1 MTRGAASDKYQFTLA
16 APRVAK
22 NHLWKERH
30 IMPFTFKLSKRLAR
44 LKPRAVILALAALVA
59 CDQADRSLTSPSHPS
74 FNTSSGNPD
83 GVTDLAVAA
92 ASDTSIT
99 LSFTEVDDGIGAP
112 ASYDVRYVVGPSISW
127 GSSTPSVKDGSCAT
141 PVAGTAIGS
150 TRTCTV
156 LGLTAGTTYSFQL
169 VAFRGTLN
177 VNAVFGPL
185 SNATTGQTTAAGSSS
200 AAGECATPQA
210 GWIWCDDFEQN
221 RLGQYF
227 EYDSSSGDFVRAAG
241 VGMDGSY
248 GMRVHFAA
256 GQVSAGSLHL
266 AMGKVPDSYFRT
278 VDAGTAIYRNVYWRM
293 YVRNQTGW
301 SGGGGYK
308 LSRAISFATSTWA
321 EAMMAHVWGDPP
333 GSGELY
339 LDPASGTDAAGNLL
353 TTKYNDF
360 ANMRWLGAQSGVTPL
375 FDASH
380 VGQWYCVEAHAQLND
395 AGLSNGMF
403 EFWING
409 NLEAR
414 ETGLNWL
421 GSFSAYGINAL
432 FFENYWNTGSPVAQ
446 ERYFDN
452 IVISTEPI
460 GCVGSGPPPP
470 PPPPPPPAPV
480 AQVVVSPA
488 SANDTVGQKQQFTAT
503 VKDSSGNVLSGRTV
517 TWASNNNGVATVDA
531 NGLGSGVASGTAT
544 ITATSESVNGGATV
558 TVTTPT
564 PTVPGTVSDL
574 TIVGSTDSSVTLSF
588 TEVNDG
594 TGKPA
599 SYDVRSTAGASLTW
613 SLAKSVTQ
621 GSCATPVAGSAI
633 GSKRTCTVLGLAAG
647 TTYSFELVA
656 FRGTLNVNAVF
667 GDLSNVA
674 TGPTPARPAS
684 VTVSPSS
691 VSDTVGQKQQ
701 FTATVK
707 DANGNIL
714 PGPTVSWSSSNA
726 AVATVSG
733 SGYATA
739 VSAGTA
745 TITATSEGVSGDA
758 TITVTA
764 PGATTPGTVTDLAVV
779 GSTDS
784 SVTLSFTQVNDGT
797 GKPASYNVRSMAG
810 SSLTWWLAKSVTQGS
825 CATPVA
831 GTAIGSKRTCTVQ
844 GLAASTTYSFE
855 LVAFR
860 GTLNVNAVFGDLSNV
875 ATGPTQAAG
884 DPPPPP
890 SQPGT
895 VNDVALVGT
904 TDSSVTLSFTEV
916 NDGTGKPASYDV
928 RSMAGS
934 SLTWWLAKSVTQGSC
949 ATPVAGSAIGSKRTC
964 TVLGLAAGTTYSFE
978 LVAFRGTLNVNAVF
992 GDLSNVATGTTQAAG
1007 DPPPPPSQPG
1017 TNPNEPAGFQRFAE
1031 NDLTVPLLDYTA
1043 ATGLLGLWRAEI
1055 LDSDNTYVADAA
1067 APKSPL
1073 PVFQGK
1079 YPAGWTAGYTPI
1091 KWEGWDGAA
1100 NSLGYGTEMAQMYL
1114 SLWIRFP
1121 GADYENQS
1129 VGTKFFYLGVG
1140 ESKASAGNQL
1150 YTMLYH
1156 PSGAGQ
1162 TIASNFPV
1170 SMEQQSAVAGVNNR
1184 TEITAAPVFS
1194 IGAWHR
1200 MEFVLQLNTIGQ
1212 ANGVFRWWID
1222 GTLVMDYRDMIYVD
1236 AANPLG
1242 FFTFKFWP
1250 YWGGGGGTRTRDDY
1264 IQVDHLYLS
1273 GIPK

>member
-1 MTRGAASDKYQFTLA
+1 MTRRAASDEYQFTLA
-16 APRVAK
+16 ALRVAK

-30 IMPFTFKLSKRLAR
+30 TMPFTFKLSKRLAR
-44 LKPRAVILALAALVA
+44 LKPRAMILALAALVA

-74 FNTSSGNPD
+74 FDTNSGNPD
-83 GVTDLAVAA
+83 GVADLAVAA
-92 ASDTSIT
+92 ASDTSIA

-112 ASYDVRYVVGPSISW
+112 ASYDVRYVVGPSLSW
-127 GSSTPSVKDGSCAT
+127 GSGVPSVARGTCAA

-185 SNATTGQTTAAGSSS
+185 SNVTTGQTAATGSSP
-200 AAGECATPQA
+200 AAGECATPKA

-227 EYDSSSGDFVRAAG
+227 EYDSSSSDFVRAAG

-308 LSRAISFATSTWA
+308 LSRAISFATSNWA

-333 GSGELY
+333 GSGELS

-360 ANMRWLGAQSGVTPL
+360 ANMRWLGAQAGVTPL

-380 VGQWYCVEAHAQLND
+380 VGQWYCVD
-395 AGLSNGMF
+395 A
-403 EFWING
+403 
-409 NLEAR
+409 
-414 ETGLNWL
+414 
-421 GSFSAYGINAL
+421 
-432 FFENYWNTGSPVAQ
+432 
-446 ERYFDN
+446 
-452 IVISTEPI
+452 
-460 GCVGSGPPPP
+460 
-470 PPPPPPPAPV
+470 
-480 AQVVVSPA
+480 
-488 SANDTVGQKQQFTAT
+488 
-503 VKDSSGNVLSGRTV
+503 
-517 TWASNNNGVATVDA
+517 
-531 NGLGSGVASGTAT
+531 GTAT
-544 ITATSESVNGGATV
+544 ITATSEGVNGSATV

-621 GSCATPVAGSAI
+621 GSCATPVTGTAI
-633 GSKRTCTVLGLAAG
+633 GSKRTCTVLGLVAS
-647 TTYSFELVA
+647 TTYSVELVA

-674 TGPTPARPAS
+674 TGATQSPA
-684 VTVSPSS
+684 
-691 VSDTVGQKQQ
+691 
-701 FTATVK
+701 
-707 DANGNIL
+707 
-714 PGPTVSWSSSNA
+714 PTV
-726 AVATVSG
+726 
-733 SGYATA
+733 
-739 VSAGTA
+739 
-745 TITATSEGVSGDA
+745 
-758 TITVTA
+758 
-764 PGATTPGTVTDLAVV
+764 PGTVTDLALV
-779 GSTDS
+779 GS
-784 SVTLSFTQVNDGT
+784 
-797 GKPASYNVRSMAG
+797 
-810 SSLTWWLAKSVTQGS
+810 
-825 CATPVA
+825 
-831 GTAIGSKRTCTVQ
+831 
-844 GLAASTTYSFE
+844 
-855 LVAFR
+855 
-860 GTLNVNAVFGDLSNV
+860 
-875 ATGPTQAAG
+875 
-884 DPPPPP
+884 
-890 SQPGT
+890 
-895 VNDVALVGT
+895 

-916 NDGTGKPASYDV
+916 NDGTGKPASYDL

-964 TVLGLAAGTTYSFE
+964 TVLGLAAETTCSFE
-978 LVAFRGTLNVNAVF
+978 LVAFWGTLNVNAVF

-1017 TNPNEPAGFQRFAE
+1017 TNPNEPAGFQRFGE
-1031 NDLTVPLLDYTA
+1031 NDFTVPLLDYTA

-1055 LDSDNTYVADAA
+1055 LDGNNAYVADAA

-1162 TIASNFPV
+1162 TIASN
-1170 SMEQQSAVAGVNNR
+1170 
-1184 TEITAAPVFS
+1184 
-1194 IGAWHR
+1194 
-1200 MEFVLQLNTIGQ
+1200 L
-1212 ANGVFRWWID
+1212 
-1222 GTLVMDYRDMIYVD
+1222 
-1236 AANPLG
+1236 
-1242 FFTFKFWP
+1242 
-1250 YWGGGGGTRTRDDY
+1250 
-1264 IQVDHLYLS
+1264 
-1273 GIPK
+1273 

>member
-1 MTRGAASDKYQFTLA
+1 
-16 APRVAK
+16 
-22 NHLWKERH
+22 
-30 IMPFTFKLSKRLAR
+30 
-44 LKPRAVILALAALVA
+44 
-59 CDQADRSLTSPSHPS
+59 
-74 FNTSSGNPD
+74 
-83 GVTDLAVAA
+83 
-92 ASDTSIT
+92 
-99 LSFTEVDDGIGAP
+99 
-112 ASYDVRYVVGPSISW
+112 
-127 GSSTPSVKDGSCAT
+127 
-141 PVAGTAIGS
+141 
-150 TRTCTV
+150 
-156 LGLTAGTTYSFQL
+156 
-169 VAFRGTLN
+169 
-177 VNAVFGPL
+177 
-185 SNATTGQTTAAGSSS
+185 
-200 AAGECATPQA
+200 
-210 GWIWCDDFEQN
+210 
-221 RLGQYF
+221 
-227 EYDSSSGDFVRAAG
+227 
-241 VGMDGSY
+241 
-248 GMRVHFAA
+248 
-256 GQVSAGSLHL
+256 
-266 AMGKVPDSYFRT
+266 
-278 VDAGTAIYRNVYWRM
+278 
-293 YVRNQTGW
+293 
-301 SGGGGYK
+301 
-308 LSRAISFATSTWA
+308 
-321 EAMMAHVWGDPP
+321 
-333 GSGELY
+333 
-339 LDPASGTDAAGNLL
+339 
-353 TTKYNDF
+353 
-360 ANMRWLGAQSGVTPL
+360 
-375 FDASH
+375 
-380 VGQWYCVEAHAQLND
+380 
-395 AGLSNGMF
+395 
-403 EFWING
+403 
-409 NLEAR
+409 
-414 ETGLNWL
+414 
-421 GSFSAYGINAL
+421 
-432 FFENYWNTGSPVAQ
+432 
-446 ERYFDN
+446 
-452 IVISTEPI
+452 
-460 GCVGSGPPPP
+460 
-470 PPPPPPPAPV
+470 
-480 AQVVVSPA
+480 
-488 SANDTVGQKQQFTAT
+488 
-503 VKDSSGNVLSGRTV
+503 
-517 TWASNNNGVATVDA
+517 
-531 NGLGSGVASGTAT
+531 
-544 ITATSESVNGGATV
+544 
-558 TVTTPT
+558 
-564 PTVPGTVSDL
+564 
-574 TIVGSTDSSVTLSF
+574 
-588 TEVNDG
+588 
-594 TGKPA
+594 
-599 SYDVRSTAGASLTW
+599 
-613 SLAKSVTQ
+613 
-621 GSCATPVAGSAI
+621 
-633 GSKRTCTVLGLAAG
+633 
-647 TTYSFELVA
+647 
-656 FRGTLNVNAVF
+656 
-667 GDLSNVA
+667 GDLSNAA

-701 FTATVK
+701 LPATAK
-707 DANGNIL
+707 EANGNIL

-733 SGYATA
+733 SGYATT

-779 GSTDS
+779 ASTYS

-797 GKPASYNVRSMAG
+797 GEPASYN
-810 SSLTWWLAKSVTQGS
+810 
-825 CATPVA
+825 
-831 GTAIGSKRTCTVQ
+831 
-844 GLAASTTYSFE
+844 
-855 LVAFR
+855 
-860 GTLNVNAVFGDLSNV
+860 
-875 ATGPTQAAG
+875 
-884 DPPPPP
+884 
-890 SQPGT
+890 
-895 VNDVALVGT
+895 
-904 TDSSVTLSFTEV
+904 
-916 NDGTGKPASYDV
+916 V

-1222 GTLVMDYRDMIYVD
+1222 GTLVMDYPDMIYVD

>member
-1 MTRGAASDKYQFTLA
+1 MRRTRLDSMTRRAASDEYQFTLA
-16 APRVAK
+16 ALRVAK

-30 IMPFTFKLSKRLAR
+30 TMPFTFKLSKRLAR

-74 FNTSSGNPD
+74 FDTNSGNPD
-83 GVTDLAVAA
+83 GVADLAVAA
-92 ASDTSIT
+92 ASDTSIA

-112 ASYDVRYVVGPSISW
+112 ASYDVRYVVGPSLSW
-127 GSSTPSVKDGSCAT
+127 GSGVPSVARGTCAA

-185 SNATTGQTTAAGSSS
+185 SNVTTGQTAATGSSP

-227 EYDSSSGDFVRAAG
+227 EYDSSSSDFVRAAG

-308 LSRAISFATSTWA
+308 LSRAISFATSNWA

-333 GSGELY
+333 GSGELS

-360 ANMRWLGAQSGVTPL
+360 ANMRWLGAQAGVTPL

-395 AGLSNGMF
+395 AALSNGVF

-452 IVISTEPI
+452 IVISTQPI
-460 GCVGSGPPPP
+460 GCVGSGS

-488 SANDTVGQKQQFTAT
+488 SASDTVGLKQQFTT
-503 VKDSSGNVLSGRTV
+503 TMKDSSGNVLSGRTV
-517 TWASNNNGVATVDA
+517 TWASNNHGVATVDA
-531 NGLGSGVASGTAT
+531 NGLGSGVAAGTAT
-544 ITATSESVNGGATV
+544 ITATSEGVNGSATV

-621 GSCATPVAGSAI
+621 GSCATPVTGTAI
-633 GSKRTCTVLGLAAG
+633 GSKRTCTVLGLVAS
-647 TTYSFELVA
+647 TTYSVELVA

-674 TGPTPARPAS
+674 TGATQSPA
-684 VTVSPSS
+684 
-691 VSDTVGQKQQ
+691 
-701 FTATVK
+701 
-707 DANGNIL
+707 
-714 PGPTVSWSSSNA
+714 PTV
-726 AVATVSG
+726 
-733 SGYATA
+733 
-739 VSAGTA
+739 
-745 TITATSEGVSGDA
+745 
-758 TITVTA
+758 
-764 PGATTPGTVTDLAVV
+764 PGTVTDLALV
-779 GSTDS
+779 GS
-784 SVTLSFTQVNDGT
+784 
-797 GKPASYNVRSMAG
+797 
-810 SSLTWWLAKSVTQGS
+810 
-825 CATPVA
+825 
-831 GTAIGSKRTCTVQ
+831 
-844 GLAASTTYSFE
+844 
-855 LVAFR
+855 
-860 GTLNVNAVFGDLSNV
+860 
-875 ATGPTQAAG
+875 
-884 DPPPPP
+884 
-890 SQPGT
+890 
-895 VNDVALVGT
+895 

-916 NDGTGKPASYDV
+916 NDGTGKPASYDL

-964 TVLGLAAGTTYSFE
+964 TVLGLAAGTTYSVE

-1017 TNPNEPAGFQRFAE
+1017 TNPNEPAGFQRFGE
-1031 NDLTVPLLDYTA
+1031 NDFTVPLLDYTA

-1055 LDSDNTYVADAA
+1055 LDGNNAYVVDAA

-1100 NSLGYGTEMAQMYL
+1100 NSLGYGTEMAQLYV

-1121 GADYENQS
+1121 GSDYENQS
-1129 VGTKFFYLGVG
+1129 VGTKFFYIGVG

-1170 SMEQQSAVAGVNNR
+1170 DMEQQSAVAGANNR
-1184 TEITAAPVFS
+1184 TEVTASPVFS

-1200 MEFVLQLNTIGQ
+1200 MEFVLKLNTIGQ
-1212 ANGVFRWWID
+1212 TDGVFQWWLD
-1222 GTLVMDYRDMIYVD
+1222 GTLVMDYRDMVYVD

-1242 FFTFKFWP
+1242 FYTFKFWP

>member
-1 MTRGAASDKYQFTLA
+1 
-16 APRVAK
+16 
-22 NHLWKERH
+22 
-30 IMPFTFKLSKRLAR
+30 MPFTFKLSKRLAR

-278 VDAGTAIYRNVYWRM
+278 VDAGTAIHSTRTCTVLGLTAGTTYSFQLVAFRGTLNVNAVFGPLSNATTGQTTAAGSSSAAGECATPQAGWIWCDDFEQNRLGQYFEYDSSSGDFVRAAGVGMDGSYGMRVHFAAGQVSAGSLHLAMGKVPDSYFRTVDAGTAIHRNVYWRM

-488 SANDTVGQKQQFTAT
+488 SASDTVGQKQQFTAT

-564 PTVPGTVSDL
+564 PTPTVPATVSDL

-621 GSCATPVAGSAI
+621 GSCATSVAGSAI

-875 ATGPTQAAG
+875 ATG
-884 DPPPPP
+884 
-890 SQPGT
+890 
-895 VNDVALVGT
+895 
-904 TDSSVTLSFTEV
+904 
-916 NDGTGKPASYDV
+916 
-928 RSMAGS
+928 
-934 SLTWWLAKSVTQGSC
+934 
-949 ATPVAGSAIGSKRTC
+949 
-964 TVLGLAAGTTYSFE
+964 
-978 LVAFRGTLNVNAVF
+978 
-992 GDLSNVATGTTQAAG
+992 TTQAAG

-1067 APKSPL
+1067 APK
-1073 PVFQGK
+1073 
-1079 YPAGWTAGYTPI
+1079 
-1091 KWEGWDGAA
+1091 
-1100 NSLGYGTEMAQMYL
+1100 
-1114 SLWIRFP
+1114 
-1121 GADYENQS
+1121 
-1129 VGTKFFYLGVG
+1129 
-1140 ESKASAGNQL
+1140 
-1150 YTMLYH
+1150 
-1156 PSGAGQ
+1156 
-1162 TIASNFPV
+1162 
-1170 SMEQQSAVAGVNNR
+1170 
-1184 TEITAAPVFS
+1184 
-1194 IGAWHR
+1194 
-1200 MEFVLQLNTIGQ
+1200 
-1212 ANGVFRWWID
+1212 
-1222 GTLVMDYRDMIYVD
+1222 
-1236 AANPLG
+1236 
-1242 FFTFKFWP
+1242 
-1250 YWGGGGGTRTRDDY
+1250 
-1264 IQVDHLYLS
+1264 
-1273 GIPK
+1273 

>member
-83 GVTDLAVAA
+83 GVADLAVAA

-112 ASYDVRYVVGPSISW
+112 ASYDVRYVVGPAISW

-333 GSGELY
+333 GAGELD

-432 FFENYWNTGSPVAQ
+432 FFENYWNTGAPVAQ

-460 GCVGSGPPPP
+460 GCVSSGPPPP

-488 SANDTVGQKQQFTAT
+488 SASDTVGQKQQFTAT

-564 PTVPGTVSDL
+564 PTPTVPATVSDL

-613 SLAKSVTQ
+613 S
-621 GSCATPVAGSAI
+621 
-633 GSKRTCTVLGLAAG
+633 
-647 TTYSFELVA
+647 
-656 FRGTLNVNAVF
+656 
-667 GDLSNVA
+667 
-674 TGPTPARPAS
+674 
-684 VTVSPSS
+684 
-691 VSDTVGQKQQ
+691 
-701 FTATVK
+701 
-707 DANGNIL
+707 
-714 PGPTVSWSSSNA
+714 
-726 AVATVSG
+726 
-733 SGYATA
+733 
-739 VSAGTA
+739 
-745 TITATSEGVSGDA
+745 
-758 TITVTA
+758 
-764 PGATTPGTVTDLAVV
+764 
-779 GSTDS
+779 
-784 SVTLSFTQVNDGT
+784 
-797 GKPASYNVRSMAG
+797 
-810 SSLTWWLAKSVTQGS
+810 
-825 CATPVA
+825 
-831 GTAIGSKRTCTVQ
+831 
-844 GLAASTTYSFE
+844 
-855 LVAFR
+855 
-860 GTLNVNAVFGDLSNV
+860 
-875 ATGPTQAAG
+875 
-884 DPPPPP
+884 
-890 SQPGT
+890 
-895 VNDVALVGT
+895 
-904 TDSSVTLSFTEV
+904 
-916 NDGTGKPASYDV
+916 
-928 RSMAGS
+928 
-934 SLTWWLAKSVTQGSC
+934 LAKSVTQGSC

-1043 ATGLLGLWRAEI
+1043 ATGLLGLWRAKI

-1140 ESKASAGNQL
+1140 ETKASAGNQL

-1170 SMEQQSAVAGVNNR
+1170 SMEQQSAVAGVTNR

-1212 ANGVFRWWID
+1212 GNGVFRWWID

-1264 IQVDHLYLS
+1264 VQVDHVYLS

>member
-488 SANDTVGQKQQFTAT
+488 SASDTVGQKQQFTAT

-564 PTVPGTVSDL
+564 PTPTVPATVSDL
-574 TIVGSTDSSVTLSF
+574 TIVGS
-588 TEVNDG
+588 
-594 TGKPA
+594 
-599 SYDVRSTAGASLTW
+599 
-613 SLAKSVTQ
+613 
-621 GSCATPVAGSAI
+621 
-633 GSKRTCTVLGLAAG
+633 
-647 TTYSFELVA
+647 
-656 FRGTLNVNAVF
+656 
-667 GDLSNVA
+667 
-674 TGPTPARPAS
+674 
-684 VTVSPSS
+684 
-691 VSDTVGQKQQ
+691 
-701 FTATVK
+701 
-707 DANGNIL
+707 
-714 PGPTVSWSSSNA
+714 
-726 AVATVSG
+726 
-733 SGYATA
+733 
-739 VSAGTA
+739 
-745 TITATSEGVSGDA
+745 
-758 TITVTA
+758 
-764 PGATTPGTVTDLAVV
+764 
-779 GSTDS
+779 
-784 SVTLSFTQVNDGT
+784 
-797 GKPASYNVRSMAG
+797 
-810 SSLTWWLAKSVTQGS
+810 
-825 CATPVA
+825 
-831 GTAIGSKRTCTVQ
+831 
-844 GLAASTTYSFE
+844 
-855 LVAFR
+855 
-860 GTLNVNAVFGDLSNV
+860 
-875 ATGPTQAAG
+875 
-884 DPPPPP
+884 
-890 SQPGT
+890 
-895 VNDVALVGT
+895 

-1184 TEITAAPVFS
+1184 TEVTASPVFS